1 MPILKTCKEPG
12 CNKEVTNFPNSTIKR
27 KYCLDHA
34 IKASLSIAKKQ
45 VKKESKEKLK
55 SRTDHL
61 NELQVI
67 FNKYIRL
74 RDKDKPCISCDR
86 PLIGKYDA
94 GHFMSCGSHPN
105 LRFME
110 TNVHGQCVHCNQH
123 KHGNIFEYS
132 LRLPKRI
139 GEYEYNGLLAE
150 KDKPLKLTLPEII
163 ELKNYYKAKINGG
176 CVICGLKNT
185 HKMSCPNK

>member
-1 MPILKTCKEPG
+1 MPILKTCKEAG
-12 CNKEVTNFPNSTIKR
+12 CNNEVANFPNSTIKR
-27 KYCLDHA
+27 KYCLEHA

>member
-1 MPILKTCKEPG
+1 MGLKPITRKCLHCKLRFEPYRPNQVVCSGTCAAHYAALKSKL
-12 CNKEVTNFPNSTIKR
+12 K
-27 KYCLDHA
+27 
-34 IKASLSIAKKQ
+34 AKKE
-45 VKKESKEKLK
+45 KKEAKEKLK
-55 SRTDHL
+55 TRTDHL
-61 NELQVI
+61 KELQVI

-86 PLIGKYDA
+86 PLAGKYDA

-123 KHGNIFEYS
+123 KHGNILEYS

-139 GEYEYNGLLAE
+139 GEYEYNGLISE
-150 KDKPLKLTLPEII
+150 KDKPLKLTLPEIL
-163 ELKNYYKAKINGG
+163 ELKEVYKAKIKGF
-176 CVICGLKNT
+176 L
-185 HKMSCPNK
+185 

>member
-1 MPILKTCKEPG
+1 MPILKTCKEAG
-12 CNKEVTNFPNSTIKR
+12 CNNEVANFPNSTIKR
-27 KYCLDHA
+27 KYCLEHA

-74 RDKDKPCISCDR
+74 RDKDQPCISCDR

-150 KDKPLKLTLPEII
+150 KDKPLKLTLPEIL
-163 ELKNYYKAKINGG
+163 ELKEVYKQKIK
-176 CVICGLKNT
+176 GL
-185 HKMSCPNK
+185 